1 MFQHA
6 RQSRV
11 FQDIIN
17 QIQEAI
23 LQGKLK
29 AGDKLPAERKLKEL
43 FNTSRGTLREALRVL
58 EQKGLITIKTG
69 TSGGA
74 IVKNVTT
81 HNISESLDLLI
92 RSQKISL
99 NDLAQFRRDIEGIVT
114 GMAAKHIT
122 KEGVELLKKIID
134 EVKDYLDE
142 GVSNWDKFI
151 NADNNFHMELAK
163 IAGNPLY
170 ESVLGTVH
178 DNIYRYYNR
187 FLEKDA
193 ALINHNYKDM
203 CDILEAVTNRDS
215 ARAKSLARY
224 HVKRFNKLMEKVD
237 VSQLA
242 EKISINIEKDIISY
256 SSE

>member
-6 RQSRV
+6 KQSRV
-11 FQDIIN
+11 FQDIIH

-23 LQGKLK
+23 LQGRLK

-81 HNISESLDLLI
+81 RNVSESLDLLI

-114 GMAAKHIT
+114 GLAARHID
-122 KEGVELLKKIID
+122 KEGIDALEGIIEEMKTYVD
-134 EVKDYLDE
+134 G

-151 NADNNFHMELAK
+151 SADNNFHMMLAR

-178 DNIYRYYNR
+178 ENITRYYNS
-187 FLEKDA
+187 FLERDA
-193 ALINHNYKDM
+193 SLISQNYQDM
-203 CDILEAVTNRDS
+203 CDILEAVKSRDVS
-215 ARAKSLARY
+215 KAKSLARS
-224 HVKRFNKLMEKVD
+224 HVKRFNKFMEKVD
-237 VSQLA
+237 LSNV
-242 EKISINIEKDIISY
+242 EKKFNIDAGTNIFALSPE
-256 SSE
+256 